1 MQVDLVDVRLFQISQ
16 NKLYVFD
23 LMTTIEYVVIDR
35 KRVFLGRKH
44 LLSSTNLEKQWGC
57 NVNREADILALGLMS
72 MNSLSELSSHV

>member
-35 KRVFLGRKH
+35 KRVFFREKA
-44 LLSSTNLEKQWGC
+44 SSQ
-57 NVNREADILALGLMS
+57 
-72 MNSLSELSSHV
+72 